1 MGKKIN
7 DSGEFP
13 AVTPADDDR
22 VLGVDVS
29 DTSNDPNGEVKTFT
43 VSALRN
49 DGAYATAAQ
58 GEKADTA
65 VQPAAIADFETTTE
79 LNTRDTAN
87 RARANHTGTQAQST
101 VTNLTTDLAA
111 NAPLSSPAFTG
122 SPTAPTQAASDNSTK
137 LATTAYVDAAAGGGG
152 GGGLVPISKTTASND
167 AAVDI
172 SLTGGYSAYVLR
184 FEDVKTAND
193 AAIPVLRVST
203 DGGTTFDSGASDYS
217 YTLMR
222 TEGSLSQIDYT
233 SAPYVLLGQS
243 YGNST
248 GEVFHGELRVF
259 LGGTGYPAI
268 TSDMAYKNTVGQSGR
283 SSGTGHRLSTTA
295 IDAIR
300 VYMLSGNITSGDFH
314 LYGMADGA

>member
-58 GEKADTA
+58 GAKADTA

-101 VTNLTTDLAA
+101 ITDLTTDLAA
-111 NAPLSSPAFTG
+111 KAPLASPAFTG

-152 GGGLVPISKTTASND
+152 GGLVPISKTTASAD

-172 SLTGGYSAYVLR
+172 SLTGGYTAYAVRIENVVPATDGAVL
-184 FEDVKTAND
+184 N
-193 AAIPVLRVST
+193 LRVST
-203 DGGTTFDSGASDYS
+203 DGGSNFVSSATYSYSRMWLYTTFSQQDSSAATSVTLTGTIGNASGEGANGLVNIY
-217 YTLMR
+217 
-222 TEGSLSQIDYT
+222 
-233 SAPYVLLGQS
+233 
-243 YGNST
+243 
-248 GEVFHGELRVF
+248 
-259 LGGTGYPAI
+259 LGGGTLWTAIESNIAHTHTGAFGGA
-268 TSDMAYKNTVGQSGR
+268 TRAGGAYKA
-283 SSGTGHRLSTTA
+283 TTA
-295 IDAIR
+295 VDAVR
-300 VYMLSGNITSGDFH
+300 FLMSSGNITSGDFH
-314 LYGMADGA
+314 LYGIADGA